1 MISELRLTD
10 AALAYGGTLLNP
22 DCGFSRVSIDSRNF
36 ADGELFVAIKGERFD
51 GHDYLGEIA
60 IRASGL
66 VVSEPDKSLPIPQWV
81 VEDTTKA
88 LGQLA
93 RINRDRFDGQLIAI
107 TGSSGKTSVKEMVAA
122 IHNQN
127 AVVHATKGNLNNHIG
142 VPLTLLSMQAGTDI
156 AVIEMGASGA
166 GEIAY
171 LCDIAKPDIAVVNNI
186 QHAHIEG
193 FGSIEGVASAKSE
206 IYSGLKPGGTAII
219 NLDLSWS
226 KDWQKSLTNT
236 RCISFSTERT
246 DADIYADNIKT
257 LESGCCEFELCANGE
272 RASLILPMPGLHS
285 VKNAVA
291 AAACALAS
299 GTDIAQIIKGLS
311 LVKPVSGRLNT
322 HQLTNHVT
330 LIDDTYNANPDSF
343 KAAID
348 VLGAVEGNKVL
359 VMGDMAELGER
370 AMELHEQIGDY
381 AQEKGV
387 EALHSVGLL
396 SAIAAKKFGG
406 IHHQDKN
413 QLISAVTDLLAK
425 KTKTTILIKG
435 SRSSGM
441 DEVVKTLSNTE
452 IS

>member
-1 MISELRLTD
+1 
-10 AALAYGGTLLNP
+10 
-22 DCGFSRVSIDSRNF
+22 
-36 ADGELFVAIKGERFD
+36 
-51 GHDYLGEIA
+51 
-60 IRASGL
+60 
-66 VVSEPDKSLPIPQWV
+66 
-81 VEDTTKA
+81 
-88 LGQLA
+88 
-93 RINRDRFDGQLIAI
+93 
-107 TGSSGKTSVKEMVAA
+107 
-122 IHNQN
+122 
-127 AVVHATKGNLNNHIG
+127 
-142 VPLTLLSMQAGTDI
+142 
-156 AVIEMGASGA
+156 
-166 GEIAY
+166 
-171 LCDIAKPDIAVVNNI
+171 
-186 QHAHIEG
+186 
-193 FGSIEGVASAKSE
+193 
-206 IYSGLKPGGTAII
+206 
-219 NLDLSWS
+219 
-226 KDWQKSLTNT
+226 
-236 RCISFSTERT
+236 
-246 DADIYADNIKT
+246 
-257 LESGCCEFELCANGE
+257 
-272 RASLILPMPGLHS
+272 MPGLHS

>member
-1 MISELRLTD
+1 
-10 AALAYGGTLLNP
+10 
-22 DCGFSRVSIDSRNF
+22 
-36 ADGELFVAIKGERFD
+36 
-51 GHDYLGEIA
+51 
-60 IRASGL
+60 
-66 VVSEPDKSLPIPQWV
+66 VVSKPDKTLPIPQWV

-93 RINRDRFDGQLIAI
+93 RINRDRFDGQLIAV
-107 TGSSGKTSVKEMVAA
+107 TGSSGKTSVKEMIAA

-156 AVIEMGASGA
+156 AVIEMGASAA

-206 IYSGLKPGGTAII
+206 IYSGLKSGGIAII
-219 NLDLSWS
+219 NLDLPWS

-236 RCISFSTERT
+236 RCISFSIERT

-299 GTDIAQIIKGLS
+299 GTDITQIIKGLS
-311 LVKPVSGRLNT
+311 LVKPVFGRLNT

-348 VLGAVEGNKVL
+348 VLAAVEGNKVL

-370 AMELHEQIGDY
+370 AMELHEEIGDY
-381 AQEKGV
+381 AQKKGV
-387 EALHSVGLL
+387 KEMHSVGLL
-396 SAIAAKKFGG
+396 SVLAANKFGG
-406 IHHQDKN
+406 THHDSKQD
-413 QLISAVTDLLAK
+413 LINAISDLCVK

-441 DEVVKTLSNTE
+441 DEVVNTLSSKE

>member
-1 MISELRLTD
+1 
-10 AALAYGGTLLNP
+10 
-22 DCGFSRVSIDSRNF
+22 
-36 ADGELFVAIKGERFD
+36 
-51 GHDYLGEIA
+51 
-60 IRASGL
+60 
-66 VVSEPDKSLPIPQWV
+66 
-81 VEDTTKA
+81 
-88 LGQLA
+88 
-93 RINRDRFDGQLIAI
+93 
-107 TGSSGKTSVKEMVAA
+107 
-122 IHNQN
+122 
-127 AVVHATKGNLNNHIG
+127 
-142 VPLTLLSMQAGTDI
+142 MQAGTDI

-272 RASLILPMPGLHS
+272 RASLILPKPGLHS

>member
-22 DCGFSRVSIDSRNF
+22 DCGFSQVSIDSRNF
-36 ADGELFVAIKGERFD
+36 ADGDLFVAIKGERFD
-51 GHDYLGEIA
+51 GHEYLGEVA

-66 VVSEPDKSLPIPQWV
+66 VVSKPDKSLPIPQWV
-81 VEDTTKA
+81 VDDTTQA

-93 RINRDRFDGQLIAI
+93 RINRDRFNGPLIAI

-122 IHNQN
+122 IFSQN
-127 AVVHATKGNLNNHIG
+127 AVVHATTGNLNNHIG
-142 VPLTLLSMQAGTDI
+142 VPLTLLSMEKNTEV
-156 AVIEMGASGA
+156 AVIEMGASGG

-171 LCDIAKPDIAVVNNI
+171 LCDIAKPDIALVNNI

-206 IYSGLKPGGTAII
+206 IYNGLKADGTAVI

-226 KDWQKSLTNT
+226 KKWQKSLANK
-236 RCISFSTERT
+236 RCISFSTEQK
-246 DADIYADNIKT
+246 DADIYADHIKI
-257 LESGCCEFELCANGE
+257 LESGCCEFELCTSE
-272 RASLILPMPGLHS
+272 QRIPLILPMPGLHS

-299 GTDIAQIIKGLS
+299 GVAMEQIVRGLAE
-311 LVKPVSGRLNT
+311 VKPVSGRLNI
-322 HQLTNHVT
+322 HQLSNNLT
-330 LIDDTYNANPDSF
+330 LIDDAYNANPDSF

-348 VLGAVEGNKVL
+348 VLSTVEGNKVL
-359 VMGDMAELGER
+359 VMGDMAELGEK
-370 AMELHEQIGDY
+370 AMQMHEEIGAY
-381 AQEKGV
+381 AQKKGLDK
-387 EALHSVGLL
+387 LHSVGLL
-396 SAIAAKKFGG
+396 SAVAANKFGG
-406 IHHQDKN
+406 THHSSKQD
-413 QLISAVTDLLAK
+413 LITAITDLCAK

-441 DEVVKTLSNTE
+441 DEVVNAIANKENS
-452 IS
+452 